1 MKKFDSFFTAIAIVM
16 AVVLGYCI
24 TQWLGWVGI
33 ACIIGAGIIFGIVVI
48 SMVESI
54 RKK

>member
-24 TQWLGWVGI
+24 TQWLGWVSI
-33 ACIIGAGIIFGIVVI
+33 AVCVGAGIIFGIILI
-48 SMVESI
+48 SI
-54 RKK
+54 LCPKR